1 MVSMEFAEGNS
12 PEEQQVPAYSAA
24 LCPSYDLEGLW
35 EALWLDGTVKQDV
48 SSQMLL
54 ALWTWV

>member
-1 MVSMEFAEGNS
+1 MEFAEGNG

-48 SSQMLL
+48 SSKILL
-54 ALWTWV
+54 ALWTWA